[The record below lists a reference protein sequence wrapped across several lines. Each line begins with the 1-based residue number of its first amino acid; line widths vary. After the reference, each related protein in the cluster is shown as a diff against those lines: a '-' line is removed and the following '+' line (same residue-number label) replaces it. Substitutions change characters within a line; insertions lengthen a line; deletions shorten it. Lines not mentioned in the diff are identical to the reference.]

1 MPTGKP
7 LAKEDAETLYL
18 VAEDFKLRG
27 LRRMLGLSAGTIR
40 RALEGGSIS
49 PSSRDAILD
58 WLPKAQRFTGAGR
71 G

>member
-7 LAKEDAETLYL
+7 LAKEDAERFYC
-18 VAEDFKLRG
+18 VAEFFQVSG
-27 LRRMLGLSAGTIR
+27 LKRMLGLSAGTIR

-58 WLPKAQRFTGAGR
+58 WLPKAARFTGVGR